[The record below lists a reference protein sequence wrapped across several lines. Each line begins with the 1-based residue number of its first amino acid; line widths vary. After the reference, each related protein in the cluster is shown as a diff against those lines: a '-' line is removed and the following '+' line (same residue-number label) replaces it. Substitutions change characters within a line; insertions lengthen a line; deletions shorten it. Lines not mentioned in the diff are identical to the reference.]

1 MGMGIVPVIYALL
14 IVAGV
19 LAGVELG
26 LSDFKSRPCWAIEAI
41 VVALLLGLLF
51 A

>member
-1 MGMGIVPVIYALL
+1 MGAAPVIYALL
-14 IVAGV
+14 ILAGV

-26 LSDFKSRPCWAIEAI
+26 RTDFKSRACWAIEAI

-51 A
+51 M